1 MVIFEWMQKL
11 LKTIS
16 IIITTIILSVIVV
29 QKIDTI
35 NLKLNIDF
43 NLSAISS
50 TMNNQLEVIH
60 IPNSLIDFGR
70 SSNTPLNESNDN
82 DSDEDNVEWDEFNKN
97 DNDHM
102 SHLYD
107 PKLFRK
113 NHLDELLISAILD
126 KIPTPPPES

>member
-1 MVIFEWMQKL
+1 MQKL

-50 TMNNQLEVIH
+50 TMTNQLNNQLEAIH
-60 IPNSLIDFGR
+60 LPNSLIDFGR
-70 SSNTPLNESNDN
+70 SGKTPLNESNDN